1 MPNFSR
7 LYTTPKLDK
16 LLKRQAAQRE
26 REREW
31 PDTKDRTSDSNPFPA
46 STLVQRLRALR
57 ANKQTSYPCDS
68 K

>member
-7 LYTTPKLDK
+7 IYTTPKFSEQV
-16 LLKRQAAQRE
+16 RIMAAQAQ

-31 PDTKDRTSDSNPFPA
+31 PDTKDRVSYSNPFPA

-57 ANKQTSYPCDS
+57 ATKPMEA